1 MKKIMLFIMLF
12 MAMAFADD
20 SYFAKVAA
28 RDAEA
33 AAERAEKA
41 AMKTLE
47 RIDQLTLQVVNLRND
62 NIVMQKRLE
71 EQIALNQYIIS
82 MLNNKSVKDGVAVKG
97 KNKNTSKI
105 QAEADKI
112 VREAKEQYEA
122 EKLQKQAKALAIAI
136 QEWQKCA
143 QEYAVGQCT
152 STCTKENPGLI
163 IGYETQHEACR
174 VKCENIQKNKCGVK
188 PTAMKE
194 ERKSEAK
201 AFGFCLFT
209 KDSKLAIL

>member
-33 AAERAEKA
+33 AAERAETA
-41 AMKTLE
+41 ARKTLE
-47 RIDQLTLQVVNLRND
+47 KIDQLTIQVINLRND

-71 EQIALNQYIIS
+71 EQIALNQYLTAVIINS
-82 MLNNKSVKDGVAVKG
+82 KAVKDGIQVVEKQKA
-97 KNKNTSKI
+97 NKKVEI
-105 QAEADKI
+105 E
-112 VREAKEQYEA
+112 R
-122 EKLQKQAKALAIAI
+122 KQIENQTRLD
-136 QEWQKCA
+136 EWRTCA
-143 QEYAVGQCT
+143 QKYAIGQCT
-152 STCTKENPGLI
+152 STCTNESPGLI
-163 IGYETQHEACR
+163 IGYGSQFEMCR
-174 VKCENIQKNKCGVK
+174 VKCEEIQKNKCGVK

>member
-1 MKKIMLFIMLF
+1 MKKIMLFIMLL

-33 AAERAEKA
+33 AAERSEKA
-41 AMKTLE
+41 AMKALE
-47 RIDQLTLQVVNLRND
+47 KIEQLTIQVINLRND

-71 EQIALNQYIIS
+71 EQIALNQYLTAVIINS
-82 MLNNKSVKDGVAVKG
+82 KAVKDGVSIVEKQKA
-97 KNKNTSKI
+97 NKK
-105 QAEADKI
+105 AEI
-112 VREAKEQYEA
+112 E
-122 EKLQKQAKALAIAI
+122 QKQIENQTRLD
-136 QEWQKCA
+136 EWRTCA
-143 QEYAVGQCT
+143 QKYAIGQCT
-152 STCTKENPGLI
+152 STCTNESPGLI
-163 IGYETQHEACR
+163 IGYGSQFEMCR
-174 VKCENIQKNKCGVK
+174 EKCEQIQKNKCGVK

>member
-33 AAERAEKA
+33 AAERAETA
-41 AMKTLE
+41 ARKTLE
-47 RIDQLTLQVVNLRND
+47 KIDQLTIQVINLRND

-71 EQIALNQYIIS
+71 EQIALNQYLTAVIINS
-82 MLNNKSVKDGVAVKG
+82 KAVKDGVSIVEKQNA
-97 KNKNTSKI
+97 NKK
-105 QAEADKI
+105 AEI
-112 VREAKEQYEA
+112 E
-122 EKLQKQAKALAIAI
+122 QKQIEKQTRLD
-136 QEWQKCA
+136 EWRTCA
-143 QEYAVGQCT
+143 QKYAIGQCT
-152 STCTKENPGLI
+152 STCTNESPGLI
-163 IGYETQHEACR
+163 IGYGSQFEMCR
-174 VKCENIQKNKCGVK
+174 TKCEQIQKNKCGVK

-209 KDSKLAIL
+209 EDSKLAIL

>member
-33 AAERAEKA
+33 AAERAETA
-41 AMKTLE
+41 ARKTLE
-47 RIDQLTLQVVNLRND
+47 KIDQLTIQVINLRND

-71 EQIALNQYIIS
+71 EQIALNQYLTAVIINS
-82 MLNNKSVKDGVAVKG
+82 KAVKDGIQVVEKQKA
-97 KNKNTSKI
+97 NKKVEI
-105 QAEADKI
+105 E
-112 VREAKEQYEA
+112 R
-122 EKLQKQAKALAIAI
+122 KQIENQTRLD
-136 QEWQKCA
+136 EWRTCA
-143 QEYAVGQCT
+143 QKYAIGQCT
-152 STCTKENPGLI
+152 STCTNESPGLI
-163 IGYETQHEACR
+163 IGYGSQFEMCR
-174 VKCENIQKNKCGVK
+174 TKCEQIQKNKCGVK

-209 KDSKLAIL
+209 KDSNLAIL

>member
-47 RIDQLTLQVVNLRND
+47 KIDQLTSQVINLRND

-71 EQIALNQYIIS
+71 EQIALNQYIIA
-82 MLNNKSVKDGVAVKG
+82 MLNNKTVKDGVTVKG
-97 KNKNTSKI
+97 KHKEANKI

-122 EKLQKQAKALAIAI
+122 EKLQKQANALAIAI

-143 QEYAVGQCT
+143 QKYAVGQCT
-152 STCTKENPGLI
+152 STCTDKKPGLI
-163 IGYETQHEACR
+163 IGYESQFEMCR
-174 VKCENIQKNKCGVK
+174 TKCEQIQKNKCGIK
-188 PTAMKE
+188 PTA
-194 ERKSEAK
+194 S
-201 AFGFCLFT
+201 T
-209 KDSKLAIL
+209 I

>member
-33 AAERAEKA
+33 AAERAETA
-41 AMKTLE
+41 ARKTLE
-47 RIDQLTLQVVNLRND
+47 KIDQLTIQVINLRND

-71 EQIALNQYIIS
+71 EQIALNQYLTAVIINS
-82 MLNNKSVKDGVAVKG
+82 KAVKDGVSIVEKQKA
-97 KNKNTSKI
+97 NKK
-105 QAEADKI
+105 AEI
-112 VREAKEQYEA
+112 E
-122 EKLQKQAKALAIAI
+122 QKQIEKQTRLD
-136 QEWQKCA
+136 EWRTCA
-143 QEYAVGQCT
+143 QKYAVGQCT
-152 STCTKENPGLI
+152 STCTNESPGLI
-163 IGYETQHEACR
+163 IGYGSQFEMCR
-174 VKCENIQKNKCGVK
+174 AKCEQIQKNKCGVK

-209 KDSKLAIL
+209 EDSKLAIL

>member
-1 MKKIMLFIMLF
+1 MKKIMLFIMLL
-12 MAMAFADD
+12 MAMSFADD

-33 AAERAEKA
+33 AAERAEQA
-41 AMKTLE
+41 ARKTLE
-47 RIDQLTLQVVNLRND
+47 KIDQLTIQVINLRND

-71 EQIALNQYIIS
+71 EQIALNQYLTAVIINS
-82 MLNNKSVKDGVAVKG
+82 KAVKDGVAVIEKQ
-97 KNKNTSKI
+97 KANEK
-105 QAEADKI
+105 AEAERKRI
-112 VREAKEQYEA
+112 
-122 EKLQKQAKALAIAI
+122 EKQSSLAPRLE
-136 QEWQKCA
+136 EWRTCA
-143 QEYAVGQCT
+143 QKYSIGQCT
-152 STCTKENPGLI
+152 STCTKEKPGLM
-163 IGYETQHEACR
+163 IGYESQNEACR

-209 KDSKLAIL
+209 KDSNLAIL

>member
-33 AAERAEKA
+33 AAERAETA
-41 AMKTLE
+41 ARKTLE
-47 RIDQLTLQVVNLRND
+47 KIDQLTIQVINLRND

-71 EQIALNQYIIS
+71 EQIALNQYLTAVIINS
-82 MLNNKSVKDGVAVKG
+82 KAVKDGVSIVEKQKA
-97 KNKNTSKI
+97 NKK
-105 QAEADKI
+105 AEI
-112 VREAKEQYEA
+112 E
-122 EKLQKQAKALAIAI
+122 QKQIEKQTRLD
-136 QEWQKCA
+136 EWRTCA
-143 QEYAVGQCT
+143 QKYAIGQCT
-152 STCTKENPGLI
+152 STCTNDNPGLI
-163 IGYETQHEACR
+163 IGYGSQFEMCR
-174 VKCENIQKNKCGVK
+174 TKCEQIQKNKCGVK

-201 AFGFCLFT
+201 AFGFRLFT
-209 KDSKLAIL
+209 EDSKLAIL

>member
-47 RIDQLTLQVVNLRND
+47 KIDQLTIQVINLRND

-71 EQIALNQYIIS
+71 EQIALNQYLTAVIINS
-82 MLNNKSVKDGVAVKG
+82 KAVKDGVSIVEKQKA
-97 KNKNTSKI
+97 NKK
-105 QAEADKI
+105 AEVERKQIEKQTALS
-112 VREAKEQYEA
+112 VR
-122 EKLQKQAKALAIAI
+122 LD
-136 QEWQKCA
+136 EWRTCA

-152 STCTKENPGLI
+152 STCTKEKPGLI
-163 IGYETQHEACR
+163 IGYESQNEACR
-174 VKCENIQKNKCGVK
+174 TKCEQIQKNKCGVN

>member
-47 RIDQLTLQVVNLRND
+47 KIDQLTIQVINLRND

-71 EQIALNQYIIS
+71 EQIALNQYLTAVIINS
-82 MLNNKSVKDGVAVKG
+82 KAVKDGVSIVEKQNA
-97 KNKNTSKI
+97 NKK
-105 QAEADKI
+105 AEI
-112 VREAKEQYEA
+112 E
-122 EKLQKQAKALAIAI
+122 QKQIEKQTRLD
-136 QEWQKCA
+136 EWRTCA
-143 QEYAVGQCT
+143 QKYAIGQCT
-152 STCTKENPGLI
+152 STCTNESPGLI
-163 IGYETQHEACR
+163 IGYGSQFEMCR
-174 VKCENIQKNKCGVK
+174 TKCEQIQKNKCGVK

-209 KDSKLAIL
+209 EDSKLAIL

>member
-47 RIDQLTLQVVNLRND
+47 KIDQLTIQVINLRND

-71 EQIALNQYIIS
+71 EQIALNQYLTAVIINS
-82 MLNNKSVKDGVAVKG
+82 KAVKDGVAVVEKQ
-97 KNKNTSKI
+97 KANKKAEIERKQIEKQTSLSI
-105 QAEADKI
+105 RLD
-112 VREAKEQYEA
+112 
-122 EKLQKQAKALAIAI
+122 
-136 QEWQKCA
+136 EWRTCA
-143 QEYAVGQCT
+143 QKYAIGQCT
-152 STCTKENPGLI
+152 STCTNESPGLI
-163 IGYETQHEACR
+163 IGYGSQFEMCR
-174 VKCENIQKNKCGVK
+174 VKCEQIQKNKCGVK
-188 PTAMKE
+188 PTAMKG

>member
-33 AAERAEKA
+33 AAERAETA
-41 AMKTLE
+41 ARKTLE
-47 RIDQLTLQVVNLRND
+47 KIDQLTIQVINLRND

-71 EQIALNQYIIS
+71 EQIALNQYLTAVIINS
-82 MLNNKSVKDGVAVKG
+82 KAVKDGVSIVEKQKA
-97 KNKNTSKI
+97 NKKVEI
-105 QAEADKI
+105 E
-112 VREAKEQYEA
+112 R
-122 EKLQKQAKALAIAI
+122 KQIENQTRLD
-136 QEWQKCA
+136 EWRSCA
-143 QEYAVGQCT
+143 QKYAIGQCT
-152 STCTKENPGLI
+152 STCTNESPGLI
-163 IGYETQHEACR
+163 IGYGSQFEMCR
-174 VKCENIQKNKCGVK
+174 TKCEQIQKNKCGVK

>member
-28 RDAEA
+28 RDART

-47 RIDQLTLQVVNLRND
+47 KIDQLTIQVINLRND

-71 EQIALNQYIIS
+71 EQIALNQYLTAVIINS
-82 MLNNKSVKDGVAVKG
+82 KAVKDGVSIVEKQKA
-97 KNKNTSKI
+97 NKK
-105 QAEADKI
+105 AEVERKQIEKQTALS
-112 VREAKEQYEA
+112 VR
-122 EKLQKQAKALAIAI
+122 LD
-136 QEWQKCA
+136 EWRTCA

-152 STCTKENPGLI
+152 STCTKEKPGLI
-163 IGYETQHEACR
+163 IGYESQNEACR
-174 VKCENIQKNKCGVK
+174 TKCEQIQKNKCGVK

-209 KDSKLAIL
+209 KDLKLAIL

>member
-1 MKKIMLFIMLF
+1 MLF

-33 AAERAEKA
+33 AAERAETA
-41 AMKTLE
+41 ARKTLE
-47 RIDQLTLQVVNLRND
+47 KIDQLTIQVINLRND

-71 EQIALNQYIIS
+71 EQIALNQYLTAVIINS
-82 MLNNKSVKDGVAVKG
+82 KAVKDGVSIVEKQKA
-97 KNKNTSKI
+97 NKK
-105 QAEADKI
+105 AEI
-112 VREAKEQYEA
+112 E
-122 EKLQKQAKALAIAI
+122 QKQIEKQTRLD
-136 QEWQKCA
+136 EWRTCA
-143 QEYAVGQCT
+143 QKYAIGQCT
-152 STCTKENPGLI
+152 STCTNESPGLI
-163 IGYETQHEACR
+163 IGYGSQFEMCR
-174 VKCENIQKNKCGVK
+174 TKCEQIQKNKCGVK

-209 KDSKLAIL
+209 EDSKLAIL

>member
-47 RIDQLTLQVVNLRND
+47 KIDQLTIQVINLRND

-71 EQIALNQYIIS
+71 EQIALNQYLTAVIINS
-82 MLNNKSVKDGVAVKG
+82 KAVKDGVSIVEKQKA
-97 KNKNTSKI
+97 NKK
-105 QAEADKI
+105 AEI
-112 VREAKEQYEA
+112 E
-122 EKLQKQAKALAIAI
+122 QKQIEKQTRLD
-136 QEWQKCA
+136 EWRTCA
-143 QEYAVGQCT
+143 QKYAVGQCT
-152 STCTKENPGLI
+152 STCTKEKPGLM
-163 IGYETQHEACR
+163 IGYESQQEACR
-174 VKCENIQKNKCGVK
+174 EKCVQIQKNKCGVK
-188 PTAMKE
+188 PTAMME
-194 ERKSEAK
+194 ERKSEAE
-201 AFGFCLFT
+201 AFGFRLFT
-209 KDSKLAIL
+209 KDSKIAIL

>member
-1 MKKIMLFIMLF
+1 MLFIMLF

-33 AAERAEKA
+33 AAERAEQA
-41 AMKTLE
+41 ARKTLE
-47 RIDQLTLQVVNLRND
+47 KIDQLTIQVINLRND

-71 EQIALNQYIIS
+71 EQIALNQYLTAVIINS
-82 MLNNKSVKDGVAVKG
+82 KAVKDGVSIVEKQKA
-97 KNKNTSKI
+97 NKK
-105 QAEADKI
+105 AEI
-112 VREAKEQYEA
+112 E
-122 EKLQKQAKALAIAI
+122 QKQTILSTRLD
-136 QEWQKCA
+136 EWRTCA
-143 QEYAVGQCT
+143 QKYAIGQCT
-152 STCTKENPGLI
+152 STCTNESPGLI
-163 IGYETQHEACR
+163 IGYGSQFEMCR
-174 VKCENIQKNKCGVK
+174 VKCEQIQKNKCGVK

-209 KDSKLAIL
+209 EDSKLAIL

>member
-33 AAERAEKA
+33 AAERAETA
-41 AMKTLE
+41 ARKTLE
-47 RIDQLTLQVVNLRND
+47 KIDQLTIQVINLRND

-71 EQIALNQYIIS
+71 EQIALNQYLTAVIINS
-82 MLNNKSVKDGVAVKG
+82 KAVKDGIQVVEKQKA
-97 KNKNTSKI
+97 NTKVEI
-105 QAEADKI
+105 E
-112 VREAKEQYEA
+112 R
-122 EKLQKQAKALAIAI
+122 KQIENQTRLD
-136 QEWQKCA
+136 EWRTCA
-143 QEYAVGQCT
+143 QKYAIGQCT
-152 STCTKENPGLI
+152 STCTNESPGLI
-163 IGYETQHEACR
+163 IGYGSQFEMCR
-174 VKCENIQKNKCGVK
+174 VKCEEIQKNKCGVK

>member
-33 AAERAEKA
+33 AAERAEQA
-41 AMKTLE
+41 ARKTLE
-47 RIDQLTLQVVNLRND
+47 KIDQLTIQVINLRND

-71 EQIALNQYIIS
+71 EQIALNQYLTAVIINS
-82 MLNNKSVKDGVAVKG
+82 KAVKDGVSIVEKQKA
-97 KNKNTSKI
+97 NKK
-105 QAEADKI
+105 AEI
-112 VREAKEQYEA
+112 E
-122 EKLQKQAKALAIAI
+122 QKQTILSTRLD
-136 QEWQKCA
+136 EWRTCA
-143 QEYAVGQCT
+143 QKYAIGQCT
-152 STCTKENPGLI
+152 STCTNESPGLI
-163 IGYETQHEACR
+163 IGYGSQFEMCR
-174 VKCENIQKNKCGVK
+174 VKCEQIQKNKCGVK

-209 KDSKLAIL
+209 EDSKLAIL

>member
-47 RIDQLTLQVVNLRND
+47 KIDQLTIQVINLRND

-71 EQIALNQYIIS
+71 EQIALNQYLTAVIINS
-82 MLNNKSVKDGVAVKG
+82 KAVKDGVSAVEKQ
-97 KNKNTSKI
+97 KANKK
-105 QAEADKI
+105 AEAERKQI
-112 VREAKEQYEA
+112 
-122 EKLQKQAKALAIAI
+122 EKQTALSTRLD
-136 QEWQKCA
+136 EWRTCA

-152 STCTKENPGLI
+152 STCTKEKPGLI
-163 IGYETQHEACR
+163 IGYESQNEACR
-174 VKCENIQKNKCGVK
+174 TKCEQIQKNKCGVK

>member
-47 RIDQLTLQVVNLRND
+47 KIDLLTIQVINLRND

-71 EQIALNQYIIS
+71 EQIALNQYLTAVIINS
-82 MLNNKSVKDGVAVKG
+82 KAVKDGVSAVEKQ
-97 KNKNTSKI
+97 KANKK
-105 QAEADKI
+105 AEAERKQI
-112 VREAKEQYEA
+112 
-122 EKLQKQAKALAIAI
+122 EKQTALSTRLD
-136 QEWQKCA
+136 EWRTCA
-143 QEYAVGQCT
+143 QKYAIGQCT
-152 STCTKENPGLI
+152 STCTNGKSGLT
-163 IGYETQHEACR
+163 IGYESQFEACR
-174 VKCENIQKNKCGVK
+174 VNCENIQKNKCGIK

-209 KDSKLAIL
+209 KDSKLALL

>member
-33 AAERAEKA
+33 AAERAETA
-41 AMKTLE
+41 ARKTLE
-47 RIDQLTLQVVNLRND
+47 KIDQLTIQVINLRND

-71 EQIALNQYIIS
+71 EQIALNQYLTTVIINS
-82 MLNNKSVKDGVAVKG
+82 KAVKDGV
-97 KNKNTSKI
+97 I
-105 QAEADKI
+105 IAEKQNADK
-112 VREAKEQYEA
+112 KA
-122 EKLQKQAKALAIAI
+122 EVERKRTLSSTRLD
-136 QEWQKCA
+136 EWRTCA

-152 STCTKENPGLI
+152 STCTKEHPGLI
-163 IGYETQHEACR
+163 IGYETQFEACR
-174 VKCENIQKNKCGVK
+174 AKCENIQKNKCGVK

>member
-33 AAERAEKA
+33 AAERAETA
-41 AMKTLE
+41 ARKTLE
-47 RIDQLTLQVVNLRND
+47 KIDQLTIQVINLRND

-71 EQIALNQYIIS
+71 EQIALNQYLTAVIINS
-82 MLNNKSVKDGVAVKG
+82 KAVKDGVSIVEKQKA
-97 KNKNTSKI
+97 NKK
-105 QAEADKI
+105 AEI
-112 VREAKEQYEA
+112 E
-122 EKLQKQAKALAIAI
+122 QKQIEKQTRLDK
-136 QEWQKCA
+136 WRTCA
-143 QEYAVGQCT
+143 QKYAIGQCT
-152 STCTKENPGLI
+152 STCTNESPGLI
-163 IGYETQHEACR
+163 IGYGSQFEMCR
-174 VKCENIQKNKCGVK
+174 TKCEQIQKNKCGVK

-209 KDSKLAIL
+209 EDSKLAIL

>member
-1 MKKIMLFIMLF
+1 MLFIMLF

-33 AAERAEKA
+33 AAERAEQA
-41 AMKTLE
+41 ARKTLE
-47 RIDQLTLQVVNLRND
+47 KIDQLTIQVINLRND

-71 EQIALNQYIIS
+71 EQIALNQYLTAVIINS
-82 MLNNKSVKDGVAVKG
+82 KAVKDGVSIVEKQKA
-97 KNKNTSKI
+97 NKKVEI
-105 QAEADKI
+105 E
-112 VREAKEQYEA
+112 
-122 EKLQKQAKALAIAI
+122 QKQTILSTRLD
-136 QEWQKCA
+136 EWRTCA
-143 QEYAVGQCT
+143 QKYAIGQCT
-152 STCTKENPGLI
+152 STCTNESPGLI
-163 IGYETQHEACR
+163 IGYGSQFEMCR
-174 VKCENIQKNKCGVK
+174 VKCEQIQKNKCGVK

-209 KDSKLAIL
+209 EDSKLAIL

>member
-33 AAERAEKA
+33 AAERAETA
-41 AMKTLE
+41 ARKTLE
-47 RIDQLTLQVVNLRND
+47 KIDQLTIQVINLRND

-71 EQIALNQYIIS
+71 EQIALNQYLTAVIINS
-82 MLNNKSVKDGVAVKG
+82 KAVKDGVSIVEKQKA
-97 KNKNTSKI
+97 NKK
-105 QAEADKI
+105 AEI
-112 VREAKEQYEA
+112 E
-122 EKLQKQAKALAIAI
+122 QKQIEKQTRLD
-136 QEWQKCA
+136 EWRTCA
-143 QEYAVGQCT
+143 QKYAIGQCT
-152 STCTKENPGLI
+152 SSCTNESPGLI
-163 IGYETQHEACR
+163 IGYGSQFEMCR
-174 VKCENIQKNKCGVK
+174 TKCEQIQKNKCGVK

-201 AFGFCLFT
+201 AFGFRLFT
-209 KDSKLAIL
+209 EDSKLAIL

>member
-47 RIDQLTLQVVNLRND
+47 KIDQLTIQVINLRND

-71 EQIALNQYIIS
+71 EQIALNQYLTAVIINS
-82 MLNNKSVKDGVAVKG
+82 KAVKDGVSIVEKQKA
-97 KNKNTSKI
+97 NKK
-105 QAEADKI
+105 AEI
-112 VREAKEQYEA
+112 E
-122 EKLQKQAKALAIAI
+122 QKQTILSTRLD
-136 QEWQKCA
+136 EWRTCA
-143 QEYAVGQCT
+143 QKYAIGQCT
-152 STCTKENPGLI
+152 STCTNGKSGLT
-163 IGYETQHEACR
+163 IGYESQFEACR
-174 VKCENIQKNKCGVK
+174 VNCENIQKNKCGVK

-209 KDSKLAIL
+209 EDSKLAIL

>member
-1 MKKIMLFIMLF
+1 MKKIMLFIMLL

-41 AMKTLE
+41 AMKALE

-71 EQIALNQYIIS
+71 EQIALNQYLTAVIINS
-82 MLNNKSVKDGVAVKG
+82 KAVKDGVAVIEKQ
-97 KNKNTSKI
+97 KANEK
-105 QAEADKI
+105 AEIERKRI
-112 VREAKEQYEA
+112 
-122 EKLQKQAKALAIAI
+122 EKQSSLAPRLE
-136 QEWQKCA
+136 EWQKCA

-152 STCTKENPGLI
+152 STCTKEKPGLI
-163 IGYETQHEACR
+163 IGYESQNEACR
-174 VKCENIQKNKCGVK
+174 VKCEQIQKNKCGVK

-209 KDSKLAIL
+209 KDSNLAIL

>member
-47 RIDQLTLQVVNLRND
+47 KIDQLTIQVINLRND

-71 EQIALNQYIIS
+71 EQIALNQYLTAVIINS
-82 MLNNKSVKDGVAVKG
+82 KAVKDGVSIVEKQKA
-97 KNKNTSKI
+97 NKK
-105 QAEADKI
+105 AEVERKQI
-112 VREAKEQYEA
+112 
-122 EKLQKQAKALAIAI
+122 EKQTALSIRLD
-136 QEWQKCA
+136 EWRTCA

-152 STCTKENPGLI
+152 STCTKEKPGLM
-163 IGYETQHEACR
+163 IGYESQNEACR
-174 VKCENIQKNKCGVK
+174 VKCEQIQKNKCGVK

>member
-47 RIDQLTLQVVNLRND
+47 KIDQLTIQVINLRND

-71 EQIALNQYIIS
+71 EQIALNQYLTEVIINS
-82 MLNNKSVKDGVAVKG
+82 KAVKDGIQVVEKQKA
-97 KNKNTSKI
+97 NKKVEI
-105 QAEADKI
+105 E
-112 VREAKEQYEA
+112 R
-122 EKLQKQAKALAIAI
+122 KQIENQTRLD
-136 QEWQKCA
+136 EWRTCA
-143 QEYAVGQCT
+143 QKYAIGQCT
-152 STCTKENPGLI
+152 STCTNESTGLI
-163 IGYETQHEACR
+163 IGYGSQFEMCR
-174 VKCENIQKNKCGVK
+174 VKCEEIQKNKCGVK